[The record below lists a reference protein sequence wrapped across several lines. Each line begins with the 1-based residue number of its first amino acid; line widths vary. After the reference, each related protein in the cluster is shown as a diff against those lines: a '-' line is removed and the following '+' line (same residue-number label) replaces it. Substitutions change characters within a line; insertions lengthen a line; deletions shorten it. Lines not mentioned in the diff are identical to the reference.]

1 MAIVYRHIRLD
12 KNEPFY
18 IGIGAETS
26 RAFEVTK
33 GRNTYWKNVISKTDY
48 EVQILFDDLT
58 WDEACEKEKE
68 FITLYGRKD
77 LGTGTLV
84 NMTDGGEGTFG
95 AIPWNKGLVG
105 FGDFNK
111 GRNHNDDTKEKISQ
125 KNKGRKLSEEHKKLI
140 NPLGRKLSDETKNKI
155 STSNKGRIV
164 SEETREKISKT
175 STGRKLPRSTK
186 DNISNKLIGN
196 NYGGK
201 LILDL
206 YTGIYYDSIIDLS
219 KCYSTS
225 YKKIYNQINKDK
237 NRYLFV

>member
-26 RAFEVTK
+26 RAFDVKK
-33 GRNTYWKNVISKTDY
+33 GRNTYWKNIVNKTDY

-68 FITLYGRKD
+68 FITLYGRRD

-111 GRNHNDDTKEKISQ
+111 GRNHNNNTKEKISQ
-125 KNKGRKLSEEHKKLI
+125 KNKGRKLSEEHKKAIIGTGRSRYGVVQLDLDDNVVNEFYSTNEASKI
-140 NPLGRKLSDETKNKI
+140 TGFNPSSI
-155 STSNKGRIV
+155 SECCRGK
-164 SEETREKISKT
+164 KK
-175 STGRKLPRSTK
+175 STGGYKWRKK
-186 DNISNKLIGN
+186 
-196 NYGGK
+196 
-201 LILDL
+201 
-206 YTGIYYDSIIDLS
+206 
-219 KCYSTS
+219 
-225 YKKIYNQINKDK
+225 
-237 NRYLFV
+237 